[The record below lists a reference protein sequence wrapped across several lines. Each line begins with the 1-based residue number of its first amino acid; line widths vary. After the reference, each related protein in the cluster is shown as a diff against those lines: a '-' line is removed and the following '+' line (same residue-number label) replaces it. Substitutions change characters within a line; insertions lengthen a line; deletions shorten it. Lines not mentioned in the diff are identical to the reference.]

1 MALEAE
7 AAVVWQDQIRGPNEP
22 NTRRNPGESVH

>member
-7 AAVVWQDQIRGPNEP
+7 AAVAWQDQIRRPNEP